1 MNKDTIKIC
10 VKLTAI
16 PRTVYETMLDPLKN
30 CFWRVPKD
38 MGCTIHEFQPSVGG
52 RVRISLTYLDDT
64 QVGKT
69 GEHTDTYH
77 GRFTELKPYEKIVE
91 ELQFESEEEGLRN
104 RMSLTFLLEEI
115 KEGTKLTVIHE
126 GLPESI
132 SMKDNELGWLEA
144 LEQLRVI
151 LQLE

>member
-1 MNKDTIKIC
+1 MPSAWGHTRLLETDWRLITQESHC
-10 VKLTAI
+10 FSCGSVK
-16 PRTVYETMLDPLKN
+16 
-30 CFWRVPKD
+30 
-38 MGCTIHEFQPSVGG
+38 
-52 RVRISLTYLDDT
+52 YLDDT

-77 GRFTELKPYEKIVE
+77 GRFMELKPYEKIVE
-91 ELQFESEEEGLRN
+91 ELQFESAEESLKN
-104 RMSLTFLLEEI
+104 RMTLTFLLEEI
-115 KEGTKLTVIHE
+115 EEGTKLTVIHE

>member
-1 MNKDTIKIC
+1 MNKDSIKIC

-16 PRTVYETMLDPLKN
+16 PRTVYETMLDPLKI

-77 GRFTELKPYEKIVE
+77 GRFMELKPYEKIVE
-91 ELQFESEEEGLRN
+91 ELQFESAEESLKN
-104 RMSLTFLLEEI
+104 RMTLTFLLEEI
-115 KEGTKLTVIHE
+115 EEGTKLTVIHE